1 MMDTADAPTSASPV
15 QTPLE
20 LRARAAR
27 VRRHARNLL
36 SDEAVPRLL
45 AFAEE
50 LDDRAK
56 AIERGYTD
64 A

>member
-1 MMDTADAPTSASPV
+1 MDTADAPTSASPT
-15 QTPLE
+15 QTPPE
-20 LRARAAR
+20 LRAFAAR

-50 LDDRAK
+50 LEARAK
-56 AIERGYTD
+56 AIERGYAD